1 MAQKVTWE
9 EIGQKGFNNIS
20 PAYKSNGHIFT
31 AGNVG
36 LDPVTNELPEDV
48 EQQTINALE
57 NLKNLLE
64 KSGSS
69 LDRVMKVLL
78 FISDRASG
86 PIVNKVYAKY
96 FPHSPA
102 RTCVMVQFPDEAFK
116 VELEAIA
123 EYDE

>member
-9 EIGQKGFNNIS
+9 QINRPGFEILS

-31 AGNVG
+31 SGSVGN
-36 LDPVTNELPEDV
+36 DPVTDVLPEDV
-48 EQQTINALE
+48 EQQTINAIE
-57 NLKNLLE
+57 NLKNVLE

-69 LDRVMKVLL
+69 LDRVLKVLL
-78 FISDRASG
+78 FISDRSSA

-96 FPHSPA
+96 FPHAPA
-102 RTCVMVQFPDEAFK
+102 RSCVMVQFPNEAYK
-116 VELEAIA
+116 VEMEAVA